1 MSEHNRAIPA
11 LLITALVALTGCA
24 SLAPALPQA
33 QPGIPATWPLPES
46 TAQTARAADPAPLPV
61 ADIGWRDFFADDRLA
76 DVIALALEHNRD
88 LRVAAL
94 NVERVQAQYR
104 IQRSQRLPSIGA
116 ELLLERTGGDAPVTE
131 VYQAGIGVAAFELD
145 LFGRVRSLSQAAL
158 ERYLA
163 TDEAR
168 RATQLSLVGQVAGTW
183 LALAADQELLRL
195 SEAVM
200 DAYSQTLELGERRHE
215 AGATSALELEQIR
228 TQVATAQADVARQ
241 RGQVAQG
248 RNALNLLVGLPVPNR
263 LLPDDRVETVTGL
276 DGFSDADAADGFAG
290 LAAVPDGLDSR
301 LLLRRPDVLAAEH
314 LLRGANADIGAA
326 RAAFFPSISLTGSA
340 GSVSD
345 ELSGLFDSGSR
356 YWAFMP
362 RLNIPIFQGGRLRA
376 ALGMA
381 QADRDIALAQYEQ
394 AIQAG
399 FRDVADALALGES
412 LAAQLQAR
420 QDLVGAAGRAEALAQ
435 ARHDAGLD
443 SYLLLLDVQ
452 RTLYAAQQALVAT
465 RMAEQANR
473 VTLYRALGG
482 GWREDSA
489 RPLPAQDP
497 AGPAGNDTD

>member
-1 MSEHNRAIPA
+1 MSERNPATLA
-11 LLITALVALTGCA
+11 LLLAALVAFTGCA
-24 SLAPALPQA
+24 TMAPALPQA
-33 QPGIPATWPLPES
+33 QAQIPATWPLPES
-46 TAQTARAADPAPLPV
+46 TGETNTDAAQLPV
-61 ADIGWRDFFADDRLA
+61 ADIGWRDFFADPRLA

-116 ELLLERTGGDAPVTE
+116 ELLLERSGGDAPVTE
-131 VYQAGIGVAAFELD
+131 VYQAGVGVAAFELD
-145 LFGRVRSLSQAAL
+145 LFGRVRSLSEAAL

-163 TDEAR
+163 TDEAQ
-168 RATQLSLVGQVAGTW
+168 RATQLSLLAQVAGTW

-200 DAYSQTLELGERRHE
+200 SAYGQTLELGQRRYE

-228 TQVATAQADVARQ
+228 TQVATARADVARL
-241 RGQVAQG
+241 RGQVGQG
-248 RNALNLLVGLPVPNR
+248 RNALNLLVGLPVPAG
-263 LLPDDRVETVTGL
+263 LLPDDLVEPVTRVA
-276 DGFSDADAADGFAG
+276 GFSAADDAAAAG
-290 LAAVPDGLDSR
+290 CTALAAVPEGLDSQ
-301 LLLRRPDVLAAEH
+301 LLLRRPDVRAAEH
-314 LLRGANADIGAA
+314 RLRAANADIGAA
-326 RAAFFPSISLTGSA
+326 RAAFFPSISLTGSV

-345 ELSGLFDSGSR
+345 ELSGLFDSGTR
-356 YWAFMP
+356 YWAFIP

-376 ALGMA
+376 SLGMA

-412 LAAQLQAR
+412 LAEQLQAR
-420 QDLVGAAGRAEALAQ
+420 EDLVAAAGRAETLAQ

-443 SYLLLLDVQ
+443 SFLVLLDVQ

-465 RMAEQANR
+465 RMSEQANR

-482 GWREDSA
+482 GWLEDSA
-489 RPLPAQDP
+489 LPLPAAAAAD
-497 AGPAGNDTD
+497 NDSD